1 MSEAIENLLPHRA
14 PMRWLDELVE
24 CGATTAKGRVRF
36 TAEHYAVADGHVLES
51 ALVEC
56 IAQTIA
62 AAQSHRAKVPGGS
75 GRPSVGML
83 AAVANFKIH
92 SPPPLGKML
101 DVEIEEQKKFGPMLL
116 VAGRITCEN
125 RLICA
130 GELTVYA

>member
-1 MSEAIENLLPHRA
+1 MSTTIENLLPHRT
-14 PMRWLDELVE
+14 PMRWLDSLIE
-24 CGATTAKGRVRF
+24 CTDTTARATVCFCPG
-36 TAEHYAVADGHVLES
+36 HYAVADGRVLET

-62 AAQSHRAKVPGGS
+62 AAQGQRARVAVGS

-92 SPPPLGKML
+92 SPPPLNKTL
-101 DVEIEEQKKFGPMLL
+101 EIEIRELKKFGPMLL
-116 VAGRITCEN
+116 VAGSISCAGQPV
-125 RLICA
+125 CA

>member
-1 MSEAIENLLPHRA
+1 MNTDLETLLPHRA
-14 PMRWLDELVE
+14 PMRWIEALTD
-24 CGATTAKGRVRF
+24 CSPTTARATACF
-36 TAEHYAVADGHVLES
+36 TAGHFAVADGTVLET

-62 AAQSHRAKVPGGS
+62 AAQGQRARLPGGS

-92 SPPPLGKML
+92 TRPPLGKT
-101 DVEIEEQKKFGPMLL
+101 VVIEIQELKKFGPMIL
-116 VAGRITCEN
+116 VAGSISCEGEPV
-125 RLICA
+125 CS